1 MPHARVQRT
10 SLYLCA
16 LFISNIISLILFYE
30 VDPADIEPSFNN
42 IFRKLQHGKVLEKMR
57 TLFYG
62 YKFDSMGD

>member
-1 MPHARVQRT
+1 MRT
-10 SLYLCA
+10 
-16 LFISNIISLILFYE
+16 ILDK

-42 IFRKLQHGKVLEKMR
+42 IFSKLQRRKVLEQMR

>member
-1 MPHARVQRT
+1 MRT
-10 SLYLCA
+10 
-16 LFISNIISLILFYE
+16 ISDE